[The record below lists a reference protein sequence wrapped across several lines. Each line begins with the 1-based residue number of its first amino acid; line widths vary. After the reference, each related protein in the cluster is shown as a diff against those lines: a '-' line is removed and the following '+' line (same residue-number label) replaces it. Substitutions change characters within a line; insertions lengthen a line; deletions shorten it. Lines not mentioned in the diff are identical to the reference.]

1 MFHFTDGE
9 TEAQQRVLTCPGRL
23 DAHEG
28 AETEQA
34 TRVDRGDFCIN
45 TRVRKK
51 PTTPPNPGGG
61 WVPIWGRPPASSLHP
76 RTQPRVNRLCK
87 TPFLL
92 GVHPEK
98 KSASAWKLGADNPDG
113 YPGPVLGESP
123 AWRHEQLL
131 VGKLQITTSAVTG
144 TSRAAA
150 APPRSRLFGAWDP
163 RGSGTPA
170 PGAPQTRTRGCAPA
184 LWQVPR
190 RDGDGVSPGTPCNN
204 KAPRHLAPLE
214 WGTPRKR
221 GGAGAA
227 ARDG

>member
-1 MFHFTDGE
+1 MGGYPYGVVHRLPVYIPGHSL
-9 TEAQQRVLTCPGRL
+9 VLTGC
-23 DAHEG
+23 
-28 AETEQA
+28 
-34 TRVDRGDFCIN
+34 V
-45 TRVRKK
+45 
-51 PTTPPNPGGG
+51 
-61 WVPIWGRPPASSLHP
+61 RPPFFWVFT
-76 RTQPRVNRLCK
+76 RRK
-87 TPFLL
+87 T
-92 GVHPEK
+92 
-98 KSASAWKLGADNPDG
+98 KSASACKLGADNPDG

-123 AWRHEQLL
+123 AWRHEQLP

-150 APPRSRLFGAWDP
+150 APPRSRRFGAWDP

-170 PGAPQTRTRGCAPA
+170 PGAPQTRTLGCAPA